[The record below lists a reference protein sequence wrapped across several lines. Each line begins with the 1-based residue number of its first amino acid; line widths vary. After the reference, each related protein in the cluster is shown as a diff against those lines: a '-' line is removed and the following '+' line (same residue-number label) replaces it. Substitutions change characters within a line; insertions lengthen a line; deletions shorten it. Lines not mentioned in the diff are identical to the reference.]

1 MESNSYFSIRFESS
15 TIIRNFRILTITNFS
30 LKKRKKAFFY
40 RMTSRFFTLATTP
53 SNQQNQ
59 CYHWHI
65 MAHQVLKLL
74 QQKPQQCGAIK
85 TVEII

>member
-1 MESNSYFSIRFESS
+1 
-15 TIIRNFRILTITNFS
+15 
-30 LKKRKKAFFY
+30 
-40 RMTSRFFTLATTP
+40 MTSRFFTLATTP